1 MSLKIAPA
9 LLRLLETLRQE
20 NGLQGQSVIFNF
32 RDPEYSAETGG
43 FHPVEIM
50 TEADGS
56 LVYVTDFT
64 YVGQGQDAELATELN
79 WDFKAGEY
87 EQLWYG
93 ANLPIQVGAQ
103 MFGIWQ
109 KNFLSYQQMKV
120 FEVEV
125 TGLNQQ
131 LQLN

>member
-9 LLRLLETLRQE
+9 LLRLLEGLRQE

-32 RDPEYSAETGG
+32 RDPDYSADKGG

-50 TEADGS
+50 VEADGS

-64 YVGQGQDAELATELN
+64 FVGQGDFAELTTELN
-79 WDFKAGEY
+79 WDFRCGEY

-93 ANLPIQVGAQ
+93 ANLPLHVGAEV
-103 MFGIWQ
+103 FAIWQ
-109 KNFLSYQQMKV
+109 KNFLDYHAMKV
-120 FEVEV
+120 YQIEV
-125 TGLNQQ
+125 TAA
-131 LQLN
+131 

>member
-1 MSLKIAPA
+1 MSTKSIKIAPA
-9 LLRLLETLRQE
+9 LTKLLEGLRQE

-32 RDPEYSAETGG
+32 RDPNYSAETGG
-43 FHPVEIM
+43 YHPVEIM
-50 TEADGS
+50 VEADGS

-64 YVGQGQDAELATELN
+64 YVGQGDFAELTTELN
-79 WDFKAGEY
+79 WDFRCGEY

-93 ANLPIQVGAQ
+93 ANLPLHVGAE

-109 KNFLSYQQMKV
+109 KNFLSYYGDDV

-125 TGLNQQ
+125 TAA
-131 LQLN
+131 